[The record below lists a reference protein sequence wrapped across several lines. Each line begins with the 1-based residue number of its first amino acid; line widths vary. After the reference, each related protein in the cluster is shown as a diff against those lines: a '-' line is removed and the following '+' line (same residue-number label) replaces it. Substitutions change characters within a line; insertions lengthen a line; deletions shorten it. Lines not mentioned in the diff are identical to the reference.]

1 MFVCS
6 QNVLHVYLPVLRVWN
21 VQVSNFL
28 SVYYNYLN
36 MLFGMFVA
44 FISFNILVI
53 NNNIRVIYFK
63 YFNFTVFV
71 IYMKVI

>member
-1 MFVCS
+1 M
-6 QNVLHVYLPVLRVWN
+6 
-21 VQVSNFL
+21 SNFL

>member
-1 MFVCS
+1 M
-6 QNVLHVYLPVLRVWN
+6 LHVYLPVLRVLN

-44 FISFNILVI
+44 CISFNIIVI

-63 YFNFTVFV
+63 YFNYTVFV
-71 IYMKVI
+71 I